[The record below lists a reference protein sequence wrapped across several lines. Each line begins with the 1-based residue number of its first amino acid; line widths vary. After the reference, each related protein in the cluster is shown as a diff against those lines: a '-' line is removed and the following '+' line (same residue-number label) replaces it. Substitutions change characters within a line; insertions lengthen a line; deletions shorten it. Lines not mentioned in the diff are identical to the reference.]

1 MMTSRLD
8 WQLATYL
15 VAAARYYGV
24 SMEELG
30 EAGHRTRAT
39 TVRQAA
45 ASCAIL
51 AGHEATRTRRAMHT
65 HMNYTR
71 AAQWLASNKEAAWAI
86 VRMATALKP
95 EAAVAA
101 IRGWR

>member
-1 MMTSRLD
+1 MMTSSLD

-15 VAAARYYGV
+15 VAAARYYDV

-39 TVRQAA
+39 IVRQAA

-51 AGHEATRTRRAMHT
+51 AGHEAARTRKHMRT
-65 HMNYTR
+65 HMNYGR
-71 AAQWLASNKEAAWAI
+71 AEQWIAANKDAAWAI
-86 VRMATALKP
+86 VKDATTIKP
-95 EAAVAA
+95 EVAVAS
-101 IRGWR
+101 IRGW